1 MKSKTTTLDQKSTHE
16 IRTILETV
24 AMLQLVK
31 FINLNLNT
39 IEYYYKKIIYI
50 IYIQIFN
57 EKLNYNTGPRIDA
70 RKEDYVRPGGNVAVI
85 IDYIQTI
92 DN

>member
-50 IYIQIFN
+50 IYI
-57 EKLNYNTGPRIDA
+57 
-70 RKEDYVRPGGNVAVI
+70 
-85 IDYIQTI
+85 
-92 DN
+92 